1 MVLFLWTG
9 RPGCRVRTGERGCSI
24 LRQGY
29 KVTMGTLGNSGVGL
43 NRVGRSGHL
52 ESHPKN
58 KKEKK
63 ERKENP

>member
-1 MVLFLWTG
+1 
-9 RPGCRVRTGERGCSI
+9 
-24 LRQGY
+24 
-29 KVTMGTLGNSGVGL
+29 MGTLGNSGVGL